1 MIGASKILTVS
12 YGTFSCTLEGFDD
25 PFNTM
30 KAIAEYF
37 RDLAA
42 EDRYFGAEPP
52 TPDAAMLHRIAERE
66 IQRRVEAKV
75 QDNGVILRAAEAP
88 VAQPLAA
95 QAAPAVA
102 AVALAPAVEDAP
114 RVEVVPEVEVMPEVV
129 PEAQAAPEVEE
140 PEVETA
146 AEAIDAAEEAV
157 EAAFAAGHA
166 EAVELTD
173 AAREAAETSLEA
185 AFEESLPEA
194 APEAAADEFDVADH
208 APEAMEAVEEAGLM
222 AAETAALP
230 DEAFEAA
237 PEGPSEPEEET
248 RPTLSPAMPEGVAAK
263 LARLRQAVAG
273 TGAVGVA
280 AAPAIA
286 AAVET
291 ALDAEHFED
300 EHAASDPAAEDLS
313 GILAA
318 LDADEEAAP
327 EPVADR
333 AEAAAAAPAEDA
345 EAAPAEDA
353 EESLLAALQDMP
365 ETVAVVPPAVEAT
378 VGDKAKDMG
387 LADLIATMAGGEA
400 EALTE
405 TAPPAAVD
413 PFADEELLEGD
424 ESLFGLADELEPLAL
439 PEVEGDLNDDLPE
452 ALLAGS
458 EAVADAAPE
467 MSAVEAPAEFDE
479 DLAEDMVADHADMP
493 QAVAPEVTGTAE
505 EPAQASPDEG
515 EDAPGNDTVAAQ
527 VAAASGVVAEKIQR
541 ARARVI
547 KIRRIDVAQTPAPA
561 AEEVAAEPAP
571 VAVAATSAVERD
583 EEMAR
588 LMRQADDEMSEP
600 ENRRRLEA
608 IQHLKAAVAAT
619 VADRRAGVK
628 EPTEAERADPYRE
641 DLAQAVRPVRPRP
654 VEGVR
659 PTRPVAVRPAT
670 PDAAATRPTP
680 AQPVPAA
687 SGDRPAPLVLVSE
700 QRIDRVA
707 PARVAP
713 VRPRRLG
720 SGAATAAAVAQGG
733 LDDSAD
739 AELEAELA
747 AAMAET
753 EAAAARG
760 DTMDDLDLEMAEDIE
775 DAAETEADTDNIF
788 ADSKGFAEFA
798 DRLGAQNLSEL
809 LEAAAAY
816 ATCVEKREHFTRPLL
831 MRRLESGQLGESF
844 SREEGLRSFGSLLR
858 EGRIEKVRRGHYA
871 LSNQSGF
878 LAEARKLMG

>member
-75 QDNGVILRAAEAP
+75 QDNGVILRAADAP
-88 VAQPLAA
+88 VAPPTATPVVPAA
-95 QAAPAVA
+95 A
-102 AVALAPAVEDAP
+102 AVALAPAVED
-114 RVEVVPEVEVMPEVV
+114 V
-129 PEAQAAPEVEE
+129 PEALPEVLAV
-140 PEVETA
+140 PEAEAAAEAAHPDDLTA
-146 AEAIDAAEEAV
+146 AEDFEAAEEAV
-157 EAAFAAGHA
+157 EEAFVAGHA
-166 EAVELTD
+166 EAAELSD
-173 AAREAAETSLEA
+173 AAREVAETSLEA
-185 AFEESLPEA
+185 AFEEGLPEA
-194 APEAAADEFDVADH
+194 APEAASEAAAEGFDLADH
-208 APEAMEAVEEAGLM
+208 APEAMEAAEEAGLM

-237 PEGPSEPEEET
+237 PEVQPEPEEDP
-248 RPTLSPAMPEGVAAK
+248 RPALAPAMPEGVAAK

-273 TGAVGVA
+273 TGPVAVATAPMMGA
-280 AAPAIA
+280 AAEA
-286 AAVET
+286 

-300 EHAASDPAAEDLS
+300 EHAATDPAADDLG

-318 LDADEEAAP
+318 LDAEDVTRPEAVAEIAKGAEADTAEVTEEAILATLQGMP
-327 EPVADR
+327 EETALV
-333 AEAAAAAPAEDA
+333 APAV
-345 EAAPAEDA
+345 APAVAESAED
-353 EESLLAALQDMP
+353 
-365 ETVAVVPPAVEAT
+365 T
-378 VGDKAKDMG
+378 G
-387 LADLIATMAGGEA
+387 LADLIATMAGGAA
-400 EALTE
+400 EPVAE
-405 TAPPAAVD
+405 TGPAVTPVD

-424 ESLFGLADELEPLAL
+424 ESLFGLAEDLEPLAL

-452 ALLAGS
+452 ELLT
-458 EAVADAAPE
+458 EAETMAAP
-467 MSAVEAPAEFDE
+467 APEGASVQDIAGFDQGLVE
-479 DLAEDMVADHADMP
+479 DLADDLAE
-493 QAVAPEVTGTAE
+493 APEPMAPEAAETAANE
-505 EPAQASPDEG
+505 AQPEPDHG

-527 VAAASGVVAEKIQR
+527 VAAASGLVAEKIQR

-547 KIRRIDVAQTPAPA
+547 KIRRIDAAPTAVTPVTPEGPEAGTD
-561 AEEVAAEPAP
+561 PAP
-571 VAVAATSAVERD
+571 VADVAATTAARD

-628 EPTEAERADPYRE
+628 EPTEAERTDPYRD

-659 PTRPVAVRPAT
+659 PTRPVPVRPAL
-670 PDAAATRPTP
+670 PDAVATQPATARP
-680 AQPVPAA
+680 APAA

-720 SGAATAAAVAQGG
+720 GAATAAAVAQDGP
-733 LDDSAD
+733 DDSAD

-747 AAMAET
+747 AAMAGT
-753 EAAAARG
+753 GAAGADA
-760 DTMDDLDLEMAEDIE
+760 MDDLDLDLAEDSE
-775 DAAETEADTDNIF
+775 DTAEAETDTDNIF

-798 DRLGAQNLSEL
+798 DRLGAQGLSEL

-844 SREEGLRSFGSLLR
+844 SREEGLRSFGTLLR

-871 LSNQSGF
+871 LSDQSGF